1 VFKRIALQKKKRKK
15 MTNWFKAHPWHGID
29 PGPNLPQEVTV
40 FIEIVPTDTVKYEID
55 KASGYLKI
63 DRPQQFSNIVPALY
77 GFVPRTYCME
87 SVAEYCMEKTQR
99 TDMIGDGDPLD
110 ICVLSERDIP
120 RGDILMQAY
129 PVGGFRMIDDNEA
142 DDKILAVLKGDPV
155 FDQWRD
161 ISLLPKGLVD
171 RLHHYFLTY
180 KLPPGSTV
188 KPKVEITHI
197 FGPEEAYEIIRRSR
211 VDYENHFNGK
221 SIKKI

>member
-1 VFKRIALQKKKRKK
+1 
-15 MTNWFKAHPWHGID
+15 
-29 PGPNLPQEVTV
+29 LPQEVTV

-161 ISLLPKGLVD
+161 INLLPKGLVD

>member
-1 VFKRIALQKKKRKK
+1 

-29 PGPNLPQEVTV
+29 PGANLPHEVTA

-87 SVAEYCMEKTQR
+87 KVAEFCMEKTQR
-99 TDMIGDGDPLD
+99 SGMIGDGDPLD

-120 RGDILMQAY
+120 RGDILIQAY

-161 ISLLPKGLVD
+161 IQHLPPGLVD

-180 KLPPGSTV
+180 KLPPGNTA

-211 VDYENHFNGK
+211 LDYENHFNGK
-221 SIKKI
+221 GFDPIGSRPLHTTV

>member
-1 VFKRIALQKKKRKK
+1 
-15 MTNWFKAHPWHGID
+15 
-29 PGPNLPQEVTV
+29 
-40 FIEIVPTDTVKYEID
+40 
-55 KASGYLKI
+55 
-63 DRPQQFSNIVPALY
+63 
-77 GFVPRTYCME
+77 
-87 SVAEYCMEKTQR
+87 
-99 TDMIGDGDPLD
+99 
-110 ICVLSERDIP
+110 
-120 RGDILMQAY
+120 
-129 PVGGFRMIDDNEA
+129 MIDDNEA

-161 ISLLPKGLVD
+161 INLLPKGLVD